1 MVIDFR
7 LHRAAA
13 FRRDLISR
21 LPAIVHSMLPS
32 TVRRCS
38 PTWTSMAR
46 VGKDTALLETF
57 HTTANSSGQIVIA
70 FTDGA
75 ANQPVVM
82 GVEVRTN

>member
-1 MVIDFR
+1 M
-7 LHRAAA
+7 LTNL
-13 FRRDLISR
+13 DLYG
-21 LPAIVHSMLPS
+21 
-32 TVRRCS
+32 T
-38 PTWTSMAR
+38 

-70 FTDGA
+70 FPDGA